1 MHSSPTYKGRGI
13 LHGRLMKLKYKVI
26 AKFTMM
32 TNKEIALLMLAA
44 QYQDEHGHVKGL
56 HHKYACQGGTM
67 CKQTFY
73 NVLRSLAA
81 KGVISYKHNVL
92 TGDYDIIILDNDFSY
107 PSSYQEGYVNLNRK
121 VFSSPGFK
129 KLRAKEKALLLL
141 LLQRTHE
148 NRSSYQIGTKKFYEK
163 YMALLGVTK
172 HVLRGYLHSL
182 KKFFS
187 IGVKDG
193 KYFITFLWRVFGE
206 RRAESEVDQYL
217 GYIVRTG
224 CRRNK
229 VIVDSDT
236 EVKDVAQLLKQYRQ
250 AAREA
255 GRDIID
261 ILDDSLAVCKKLL
274 LNGKYIHKLIRQ
286 ELGIEYRLTRP
297 L

>member
-1 MHSSPTYKGRGI
+1 
-13 LHGRLMKLKYKVI
+13 
-26 AKFTMM
+26 
-32 TNKEIALLMLAA
+32 
-44 QYQDEHGHVKGL
+44 
-56 HHKYACQGGTM
+56 M
-67 CKQTFY
+67 CI
-73 NVLRSLAA
+73 RDR
-81 KGVISYKHNVL
+81 HNVL

-193 KYFITFLWRVFGE
+193 KYFITFLWRVSVSYTHLDVYKRQMWPQLARVGVYFQL
-206 RRAESEVDQYL
+206 VQ
-217 GYIVRTG
+217 VTG
-224 CRRNK
+224 M
-229 VIVDSDT
+229 
-236 EVKDVAQLLKQYRQ
+236 
-250 AAREA
+250 
-255 GRDIID
+255 
-261 ILDDSLAVCKKLL
+261 SLAKIW
-274 LNGKYIHKLIRQ
+274 GKVLQR
-286 ELGIEYRLTRP
+286 
-297 L
+297 